1 MQPTSTRE
9 GFTARPDV
17 AWEDIGGLE
26 ANREELKLAIVDPI
40 LKPEIYEKIGLK
52 DPMGVLLYG
61 PPGCGK
67 TLLAKAVANATG
79 SNFISIKGPEIL
91 NKYQGE
97 SEKAIAKIFER
108 AKTSSPC
115 VVFFDEFDSIVKK
128 RGSDDNA
135 AVERCVNAL
144 LTEMDGVKGRKKVFV
159 IAATNRPDMI
169 DPAIMRPGRLD
180 KLIYIPLPGE
190 KDRLS
195 ILQTIVRKVPIGVV
209 DLELISK
216 QTLRFTGA
224 DLAGLLKEAQLNCV
238 RRVEN
243 GEQATIEM
251 IDFELAL
258 IKMKPSVSQE
268 EVSRFDRMQ
277 HELRTSEF

>member
-91 NKYQGE
+91 NKYLGE